1 MIREPDIF
9 PTDSVLQAIDD
20 EDFSIYF
27 FVRPKRGTVATTL
40 EVHYGQLSALL
51 ALAGE
56 EWPHNSP
63 VPPTLCRKISKNVLH
78 YADEHDLDRKTEIDE
93 LLQPIHKYSMRRE
106 AKQSARL
113 LPWILPA
120 TVVTVATGN
129 PLAVYGA
136 FLASNV
142 VESKNIEK
150 G

>member
-1 MIREPDIF
+1 M
-9 PTDSVLQAIDD
+9 
-20 EDFSIYF
+20 
-27 FVRPKRGTVATTL
+27 
-40 EVHYGQLSALL
+40 L

-56 EWPHNSP
+56 EWSHESP
-63 VPPTLCRKISKNVLH
+63 IPPTLCRKISKRVLH
-78 YADEHDLDRKTEIDE
+78 YADEHNLDRKTEIDE
-93 LLQPIHKYSMRRE
+93 LLQPIYKYAMRRE